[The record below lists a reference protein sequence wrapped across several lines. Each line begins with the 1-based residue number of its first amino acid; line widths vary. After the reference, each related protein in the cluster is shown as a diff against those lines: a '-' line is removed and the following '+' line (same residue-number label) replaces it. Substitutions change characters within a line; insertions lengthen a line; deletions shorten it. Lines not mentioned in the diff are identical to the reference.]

1 MADGNTGQHQTPTPP
16 PEERGS
22 VMHAIHE
29 GAQLFEA
36 TGVGAG
42 GFATALHFA
51 KAGRGSGTPPQP
63 PQPPTPTDTGAKP

>member
-1 MADGNTGQHQTPTPP
+1 MADENTGQRLTPTPP

-36 TGVGAG
+36 TGLGAG

-51 KAGRGSGTPPQP
+51 KAGKGGGTPSQP
-63 PQPPTPTDTGAKP
+63 EKPPTRPDAGGKA